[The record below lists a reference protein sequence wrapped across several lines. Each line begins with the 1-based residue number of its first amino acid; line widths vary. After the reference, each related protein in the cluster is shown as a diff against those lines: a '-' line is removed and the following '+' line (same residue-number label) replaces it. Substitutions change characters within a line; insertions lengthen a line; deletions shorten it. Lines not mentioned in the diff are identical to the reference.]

1 VIIQTILSALTPIVV
16 SLLLGFLAARRH
28 DFEPKDASTLNRM
41 AMSYAL
47 PPALFV
53 GTIGTPRAELI
64 RDIPLFITICTA
76 VVGLYLVVLLLFRFV
91 FRLSLSVSVLAA
103 MAASTPAVPFMGPA
117 ILGQLFGMASA
128 IPIAMGGLL
137 TNLIVVPATILTL
150 AFGSNQTNL
159 ASGTRAGPGSESLT
173 AAVTSPPGRRPSIL
187 LEKLLET
194 VKEPLVWA
202 PMLAF
207 ALVLCGV
214 RVPGLLSHALSL
226 LGQAASGVALFASG
240 IVLAAYK
247 IKLNRNI
254 LLLVFLKNVAQPA
267 LVLCGLLLLG
277 HTGPI
282 IPKAVLTTAIPTAP
296 LVITLAVQY
305 HVSEASAPSAVFF
318 SVIGSIFTIGAFI
331 ALTHPAM

>member
-1 VIIQTILSALTPIVV
+1 VIIQTILSALTPIVL

-28 DFEPKDASTLNRM
+28 DFEPTDASILNRM
-41 AMSYAL
+41 AMTYAI

-64 RDIPLFITICTA
+64 QDIPLFIAICTA

-91 FRLSLSVSVLAA
+91 FRLSLSISVLAA

-117 ILGQLFGMASA
+117 ILGELFAKASA
-128 IPIAMGGLL
+128 IPIAVGGLVA
-137 TNLIVVPATILTL
+137 NLIVIPATILTL
-150 AFGSNQTNL
+150 AFGSTQTNL

-173 AAVTSPPGRRPSIL
+173 APVTSLPGARQSIL
-187 LEKLLET
+187 MEKLLET
-194 VKEPLVWA
+194 VKEPLIWA

-207 ALVLCGV
+207 VLVLCGV
-214 RVPGLLSHALSL
+214 RVPGLISHALSL

-296 LVITLAVQY
+296 IVITLAVQY
-305 HVSEASAPSAVFF
+305 HVSEASAPSAVVF

-331 ALTHPAM
+331 ALTQAL